1 MHHTD
6 RFTYNL
12 AKIEFSK
19 IVEDQKDLLPSLSL
33 PLQLT
38 YTYYTGTKRL
48 ADLSNHCV
56 FVDKFFS
63 DALVQLGY
71 IPDDS
76 YMYIRQVIYK
86 YGWYDKDNG
95 RIEVSLSTMYSAPD
109 VNELGFTS
117 LANLWH
123 SENW

>member
-1 MHHTD
+1 MLILPQSINIPRKTRPAKKVNLGHNTMHHTD

-86 YGWYDKDNG
+86 YG
-95 RIEVSLSTMYSAPD
+95 
-109 VNELGFTS
+109 
-117 LANLWH
+117 
-123 SENW
+123 